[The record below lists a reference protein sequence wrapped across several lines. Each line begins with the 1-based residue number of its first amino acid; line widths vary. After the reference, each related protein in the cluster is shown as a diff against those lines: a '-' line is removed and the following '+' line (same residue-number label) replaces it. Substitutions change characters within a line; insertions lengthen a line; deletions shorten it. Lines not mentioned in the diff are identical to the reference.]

1 MGRVTFTLLAVA
13 VMTLATAVP
22 VASSGLTQVT
32 ITCDDGTNITAEVDA
47 DTAVGVA
54 QAIEAMALYPA
65 GLTCTLA
72 QSPVAYALGGVASA
86 GNPVGGFLV
95 GGGRFTFPCPAP
107 LQLLTFWVN
116 FGVSAHTVG
125 PTAGATRGGTV
136 NFTIPA
142 GQCVGPSHLTT
153 KPNCLLIEASAPK
166 PPEGAW
172 RAYVRTEVTQTQG
185 EWFSKNPVGSQF
197 RTGWKDTGNP
207 GKQLTNDRFAAS
219 ENPGG
224 CPGDESPSPD
234 GSNSREIFP
243 GNITIHRTR

>member
-1 MGRVTFTLLAVA
+1 MKRVVLTLI
-13 VMTLATAVP
+13 ATAALSIATALP
-22 VASSGLTQVT
+22 IASSGLTLVT
-32 ITCDDGTNITAEVDA
+32 LTCNDGTDITAEVDA
-47 DTAVGVA
+47 DTLEGLVQSV
-54 QAIEAMALYPA
+54 EALTLYPA
-65 GLTCTLA
+65 GLSCTLV
-72 QSPVAYALGGVASA
+72 QTPVAYAFGGVASA

-107 LQLLTFWVN
+107 FQLLTFWVN
-116 FGVSAHTVG
+116 FGVSAHTAG
-125 PTAGATRGGTV
+125 PTAGPTRGGTA

-166 PPEGAW
+166 PPAGAW
-172 RAYVRTEVTQTQG
+172 KAYVRSEVTQTQG
-185 EWFSKNPVGSQF
+185 DWFSKNPVGSQI

-207 GKQLTNDRFAAS
+207 GKQLSNDRFAAS

-224 CPGDESPSPD
+224 CPGDEGPDPD

-243 GNITIHRTR
+243 GNITIHAAR